1 MLASDK
7 GMHMKI
13 LFALAFIALAGLSV
27 IGMAGAILIVHPV
40 GLIISATTMIAT
52 VYALIKANRLV

>member
-1 MLASDK
+1 
-7 GMHMKI
+7 MKI

>member
-7 GMHMKI
+7 EMHMKI